1 MATDFF
7 LKLDGIPGES
17 KDSKHPA
24 EIQLESWS
32 WGESNAGTFAAGGGG
47 GAGKVNMQ
55 DFHFTMPVNIA
66 SPKLML
72 ACASGE
78 HIKSAI
84 LTARKAG
91 GQQQEY
97 LKITFSELLVSSYQI
112 GGSGHSDS
120 PPVDSIS
127 LAFTK
132 LEYEYKPQKADGT
145 LDAATKVGYDVKANK
160 KV

>member
-17 KDSKHPA
+17 KDAKHPA

-32 WGESNAGTFAAGGGG
+32 WGESNAGTFGSGGGG
-47 GAGKVNMQ
+47 GAGKVSMQ
-55 DFHFTMPVNIA
+55 DFNFTMSVNIA

-72 ACASGE
+72 ACAAGD

-84 LTARKAG
+84 LTCRKAG
-91 GQQQEY
+91 GMQQEY
-97 LKITFSELLVSSYQI
+97 LKITFSEVLVSSYQI
-112 GGSGHSDS
+112 GGSGGSDML
-120 PPVDSIS
+120 PVDSIS
-127 LAFTK
+127 LNFTK
-132 LEYEYKPQKADGT
+132 LEYEYKPQKPDGT